1 MFDDEI
7 EDELIPQEVRK
18 THVSITNTFFGVWC
32 DKKYGE
38 PLYTITSTKVVS
50 KFSQI
55 VRLTHNSHVARER
68 CGTQGDQHAITGFET
83 KPAKKDDGCSAIGFV
98 DKGALQ
104 AAKCKLPLAIQIRLL
119 LVLSLKTDG
128 SAADLS
134 LARRSTDVLWQAAET
149 SKLEMEAC
157 NTDALIARG
166 GKLSIGSVSFGAES
180 YDQPCMDVIGQVEL
194 TLRRFSDSG
203 GIDHASPEEL
213 RAHLFEAR
221 CQARE
226 CLRRE
231 THFPLLGAL
240 QSHPSGTSMLVSRSA
255 TRVSRLK

>member
-1 MFDDEI
+1 MRA
-7 EDELIPQEVRK
+7 VRDTRK
-18 THVSITNTFFGVWC
+18 PAF
-32 DKKYGE
+32 
-38 PLYTITSTKVVS
+38 
-50 KFSQI
+50 
-55 VRLTHNSHVARER
+55 
-68 CGTQGDQHAITGFET
+68 TGFEA
-83 KPAKKDDGCSAIGFV
+83 KPPKKDDGCSAIGFV

-157 NTDALIARG
+157 NTDALIARDG
-166 GKLSIGSVSFGAES
+166 MLSIGGVSFGTES
-180 YDQPCMDVIGQVEL
+180 HDQQCMDVIVQVEL
-194 TLRRFSDSG
+194 TFAKILGFWRHRPHIAR
-203 GIDHASPEEL
+203 GIACTL
-213 RAHLFEAR
+213 EAC

-231 THFPLLGAL
+231 SNFPFLGSL
-240 QSHPSGTSMLVSRSA
+240 EKSPKRHL
-255 TRVSRLK
+255 